1 MNLLLVIGYIVMLVY
16 EIGILGLV
24 CPCVV
29 IMQFLIQKFSGD
41 VIRNKQSEMRI
52 KTQDRNQKLDE
63 MITGIKTI
71 KFNLWENL
79 FDSKVKQI
87 RKEETRIFLLLEII
101 RTMSIYICMIVAKSN
116 SLIIF
121 WLHFMFKGEL
131 GVS

>member
-1 MNLLLVIGYIVMLVY
+1 MLVY